1 MNQYWYDH
9 NPSLTLFYKNI
20 ILLEKSYRFF
30 IDDALV
36 SLKYNA
42 YEYRCDN
49 EPLLEKYKKSNAED
63 TLISAFTYLTKRQR
77 IMLALKVN
85 MKINEY
91 LKQVKPVKAHK
102 EAYDAITQISKRL
115 DEEREMLESIVKYSK
130 FDDLITNGIMRVIMF
145 HVFKQWKE
153 LMDEDYHGYTGF
165 TRAISFIKK

>member
-9 NPSLTLFYKNI
+9 NPSLTIFYKSI
-20 ILLEKSYRFF
+20 ILLEKSYQFF

-36 SLKYNA
+36 SLKYNV

-49 EPLLEKYKKSNAED
+49 ESLLEKHKISNAED

-91 LKQVKPVKAHK
+91 LKRVEPVKVHK

-115 DEEREMLESIVKYSK
+115 DEESKMLESIVKYSK
-130 FDDLITNGIMRVIMF
+130 FADLITNGIMRVIMF

-153 LMDEDYHGYTGF
+153 LMSEDYHGYHGF
-165 TRAISFIKK
+165 KRAISFINK

>member
-9 NPSLTLFYKNI
+9 NPSLTIFFKSI
-20 ILLEKSYRFF
+20 ILLEKSYQFF
-30 IDDALV
+30 IDDALA
-36 SLKYNA
+36 SLKYNV
-42 YEYRCDN
+42 YEYRCDS
-49 EPLLEKYKKSNAED
+49 ESLLEKYKKSNAED

-91 LKQVKPVKAHK
+91 LKRVEPVKVHK

-115 DEEREMLESIVKYSK
+115 DEEREMLESIVKHSK
-130 FDDLITNGIMRVIMF
+130 FADLITNGIMRVIMF

-153 LMDEDYHGYTGF
+153 LMTEDYHGYHGF
-165 TRAISFIKK
+165 KRAISFINK

>member
-9 NPSLTLFYKNI
+9 NPALTIFYKSI
-20 ILLEKSYRFF
+20 ILLEKSYQFF

-36 SLKYNA
+36 SLKYNV
-42 YEYRCDN
+42 YEYRCDS
-49 EPLLEKYKKSNAED
+49 ESLLEKYKKSNAED

-91 LKQVKPVKAHK
+91 LKRVEPVKVHK
-102 EAYDAITQISKRL
+102 EAYDAITQMSKRL

-130 FDDLITNGIMRVIMF
+130 FADLITNGIMRVIMF

-153 LMDEDYHGYTGF
+153 LMAEDYHGYHGF
-165 TRAISFIKK
+165 KRAISFIKK

>member
-9 NPSLTLFYKNI
+9 NPSLTIFYKSI
-20 ILLEKSYRFF
+20 ILLEKSYQFF

-42 YEYRCDN
+42 YEYRCYN
-49 EPLLEKYKKSNAED
+49 ESLLEKYKKSNAED

-91 LKQVKPVKAHK
+91 LNRL
-102 EAYDAITQISKRL
+102 KR
-115 DEEREMLESIVKYSK
+115 
-130 FDDLITNGIMRVIMF
+130 
-145 HVFKQWKE
+145 
-153 LMDEDYHGYTGF
+153 
-165 TRAISFIKK
+165 IKKHMMLLLKYQND

>member
-9 NPSLTLFYKNI
+9 NPSLTIFYKSI
-20 ILLEKSYRFF
+20 ILLEKSYQFF

-36 SLKYNA
+36 SLKYNV
-42 YEYRCDN
+42 YEYRCDS
-49 EPLLEKYKKSNAED
+49 ESLLEKYKKSNAED

-91 LKQVKPVKAHK
+91 LKRVEPVKVHK
-102 EAYDAITQISKRL
+102 EAHDAITQISKRL

-130 FDDLITNGIMRVIMF
+130 FADLITNGVMRVIMF

-153 LMDEDYHGYTGF
+153 LMTEDYHGYHGF
-165 TRAISFIKK
+165 KRAISFIKK

>member
-9 NPSLTLFYKNI
+9 NPSLTIFYKSI
-20 ILLEKSYRFF
+20 ILLEKSYQFF

-36 SLKYNA
+36 SLKYNV

-49 EPLLEKYKKSNAED
+49 ESLLEKYKKSNAED
-63 TLISAFTYLTKRQR
+63 TLISAFTYLTKRHR

-91 LKQVKPVKAHK
+91 LKRVEPVKVHK

-115 DEEREMLESIVKYSK
+115 DEEREMLESIVKHSK
-130 FDDLITNGIMRVIMF
+130 FADLITNGIMRVIMF

-153 LMDEDYHGYTGF
+153 LMNEDYHGYHGIM
-165 TRAISFIKK
+165 RAISFIKK

>member
-9 NPSLTLFYKNI
+9 NPSLTIFYKSI
-20 ILLEKSYRFF
+20 ILLEKSYQFF

-36 SLKYNA
+36 SLKYNV
-42 YEYRCDN
+42 YEYRCYN
-49 EPLLEKYKKSNAED
+49 EALLEKYKISNAED

-91 LKQVKPVKAHK
+91 LKRVEPVKVHK

-115 DEEREMLESIVKYSK
+115 DEEREMLESIVKHSK
-130 FDDLITNGIMRVIMF
+130 FADLITNGIMRVIMF

-153 LMDEDYHGYTGF
+153 LMNEDYHGYHGF
-165 TRAISFIKK
+165 KRAISFIKK

>member
-9 NPSLTLFYKNI
+9 NPSLTIFYKSI
-20 ILLEKSYRFF
+20 ILLEKSYQFF

-36 SLKYNA
+36 SLKYNV

-49 EPLLEKYKKSNAED
+49 ESLLEKYKKSNAED

-91 LKQVKPVKAHK
+91 LKRVEPVKVHK